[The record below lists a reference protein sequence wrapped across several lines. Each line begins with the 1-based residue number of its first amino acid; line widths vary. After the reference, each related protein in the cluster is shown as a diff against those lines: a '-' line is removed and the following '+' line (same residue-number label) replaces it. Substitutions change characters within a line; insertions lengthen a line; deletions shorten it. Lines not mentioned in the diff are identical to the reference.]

1 MINKLKKNPITEI
14 SSLADKIVAK
24 WKEAVD
30 ANKKRKR
37 GDEEGEG
44 KKKLKVEDGLKKE
57 KDGKGELGFCFGQSP
72 THR

>member
-1 MINKLKKNPITEI
+1 M
-14 SSLADKIVAK
+14 ADKIVAK

-57 KDGKGELGFCFGQSP
+57 RDGKGEGWFLTLPFYLAIHC
-72 THR
+72 